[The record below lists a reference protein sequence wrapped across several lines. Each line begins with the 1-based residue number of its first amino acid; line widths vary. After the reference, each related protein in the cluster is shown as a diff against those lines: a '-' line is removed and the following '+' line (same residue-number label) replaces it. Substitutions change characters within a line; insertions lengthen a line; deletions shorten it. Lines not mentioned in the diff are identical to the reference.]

1 MTTVSEQRGTG
12 SAGAA
17 RVGRVRRRLRH
28 RWTAGHV
35 VPVVLAVLAAVFVL
49 VGLRDRA
56 ATVLVPVAS
65 ETIPAGAL
73 VTSTNTHL
81 VTVHRSESALIAGL
95 MPSADVGTGWVTTAR
110 VPAGEP
116 IALGDVSHSSGVAT
130 GVGSM
135 SIPVPLNQADG
146 GAIQVGDQ
154 VDVISVSSGTATY
167 EAQGLNV
174 LAVSTGQASGLLSGA
189 NNNYWITVAV
199 DRVTALRLAA
209 ALGTSSSSGGGT
221 ALEVVRSSG
230 EPPPAASSSN
240 PSSPSSAAGQS

>member
-35 VPVVLAVLAAVFVL
+35 VPVVLAVLAAVFAL

-65 ETIPAGAL
+65 QPIPAGSP
-73 VTSTNTHL
+73 VTGANTHL
-81 VTVHRSESALIAGL
+81 VKVHRSDSALVADL
-95 MPSADVGTGWVTTAR
+95 MPSADVGTGWITTAR
-110 VPAGEP
+110 ISAGEP
-116 IALGDVSHSSGVAT
+116 IALGDVSHGSGAAP

-135 SIPVPLNQADG
+135 SLPVPLDRADG
-146 GAIQVGDQ
+146 GAIQVGDH
-154 VDVISVSSGTATY
+154 VDVIAVSSGTATY

-221 ALEVVRSSG
+221 ALEVVRSSD
-230 EPPPAASSSN
+230 EPPPAANSSN
-240 PSSPSSAAGQS
+240 QSAPSSGAGQS